1 MLSVKKKLLMA
12 VVMLTLSIL
21 MMTSASFAWFT
32 ISTNPEISALTTQV
46 VVNEN
51 LEIALAAT
59 GADVPAASLTGDT
72 GDQYTWGNIIDLG
85 ATGDAKTAYDD
96 LNKTLRPAVLTA
108 GESAN
113 VFKYPSYGT
122 DGRVNTL
129 SDMSVSSMANG
140 FGTLADAASDG
151 KIYGYYVDFY
161 LQSNNAGTVTLSTAV
176 SRSSA
181 GTAGKGSTF
190 TAASTGLA
198 SAQATLAK
206 NIRIAFQPNP
216 TAPTPGTITAA
227 TNNWTTGTTAAFTG
241 NVATLTANTAQ
252 LVRMYVYLD
261 GATVTNAAAS
271 LADGLVGGAF
281 NIQFDMTT
289 VGDSMDATTIT

>member
-21 MMTSASFAWFT
+21 MMTSASFAWFA

-59 GADVPAASLTGDT
+59 KAEVPAASLTGDT
-72 GDQYTWGNIIDLG
+72 GNQYTWGNIIDLG

-96 LNKTLRPAVLTA
+96 LNKTLRPAALK
-108 GESAN
+108 G
-113 VFKYPSYGT
+113 VFQYPTYGT
-122 DGRVNTL
+122 DGRVSTL
-129 SDMSVSSMANG
+129 SNLTVSSMANG

-176 SRSSA
+176 SRSSN
-181 GTAGKGSTF
+181 GETGGGSTF
-190 TAASTGLA
+190 TATGTGLE
-198 SAQATLAK
+198 SAQETLAQ
-206 NIRIAFQPNP
+206 NIKIAFQPGA
-216 TAPTPGTITAA
+216 TGTITAM
-227 TNNWTTGTTAAFTG
+227 TTTGSGTTAAFTG

-261 GATVTNAAAS
+261 GANVTNAAAS
-271 LADGLVGGAF
+271 LADGLVGGAL
-281 NIQFDMTT
+281 NIQFDLNT
-289 VGDSMDATTIT
+289 VGDSMDVQSST

>member
-59 GADVPAASLTGDT
+59 GANVPAASLTGDT
-72 GDQYTWGNIIDLG
+72 GNQYTWGNIIDLTVDG
-85 ATGDAKTAYDD
+85 AAKTAYASLD
-96 LNKTLRPAVLTA
+96 KTLRPAALN
-108 GESAN
+108 E
-113 VFKYPSYGT
+113 VFQYPTYGT
-122 DGRVNTL
+122 DGRVSTL
-129 SDMSVSSMANG
+129 SNLIVSSMANG
-140 FGTLADAASDG
+140 FGTLADAASNG

-190 TAASTGLA
+190 TADSTGLA

-216 TAPTPGTITAA
+216 TAQTPGTITAA
-227 TNNWTTGTTAAFTG
+227 TNGWTTGTTAAFTG
-241 NVATLTANTAQ
+241 NVATLSANTPQ
-252 LVRMYVYLD
+252 IVRMYVYLD
-261 GATVTNAAAS
+261 GANVTNAAAS
-271 LADGLVGGAF
+271 LADGLVGGAL

-289 VGDSMDATTIT
+289 VGDSMDATSIT